1 MDSVPI
7 YVSLVFI
14 LTTLIAVYL
23 FFQAAHYSKAVLI
36 SLIIWMLFQ
45 AVLALD
51 HFYHEIT
58 ADYFYHETRAFPPRF
73 PLQVMPPLLVIICF
87 FAFPNGRCIIKKLDT
102 GVLTLL
108 HTIRIP
114 VELVLYWLFLDG
126 AVPELMTFTGR
137 NFDILAGLTAPLVY
151 YFGYLKQK
159 LSARVILLWNIVALI
174 LLINIVVNALLSAP
188 LPLQQFA
195 FEQPN
200 VAVLYFPFVWLP
212 SVVVPIVLFS
222 HLVCIGHL
230 RWRRD
235 LPVNRQG

>member
-1 MDSVPI
+1 MFGFITIYSIMANVPT

-14 LTTLIAVYL
+14 LTTLVTVYL
-23 FFQAAHYSKAVLI
+23 FFRATHSSKAVLVV
-36 SLIIWMLFQ
+36 LVIWMLFQ
-45 AVLALD
+45 AILAHN
-51 HFYHEIT
+51 HFYHET
-58 ADYFYHETRAFPPRF
+58 TAFPPRF

-87 FAFPNGRCIIKKLDT
+87 FAFPNGKRIIKKLDT

-114 VELVLYWLFLDG
+114 VELVLYWLFLNG

-137 NFDILAGLTAPLVY
+137 NFDILAGITAPLVY
-151 YFGYLKQK
+151 YFGYVKQK
-159 LSARVILLWNIVALI
+159 LSARVILLWNGVALV

-188 LPLQQFA
+188 LPFQQFA

-222 HLVCIGHL
+222 HLVAIIS
-230 RWRRD
+230 
-235 LPVNRQG
+235 QK

>member
-1 MDSVPI
+1 MADIPA
-7 YVSLVFI
+7 YVSIVFI

-23 FFQAAHYSKAVLI
+23 FFRATHNSKAVLVI
-36 SLIIWMLFQ
+36 LIIWMLFQ
-45 AVLALD
+45 VVLALN
-51 HFYHEIT
+51 HFYHET
-58 ADYFYHETRAFPPRF
+58 TAFPPRF

-87 FAFPNGRCIIKKLDT
+87 FAFPNGKRIIKKLDT

-114 VELVLYWLFLDG
+114 VELVLYWLFLGG

-151 YFGYLKQK
+151 YFGYVKQK
-159 LSARVILLWNIVALI
+159 LSARMILLWNIVALI

-188 LPLQQFA
+188 LPFQQFG

-212 SVVVPIVLFS
+212 SVVVPIVLLS
-222 HLVCIGHL
+222 HLVCIKHL

-235 LPVNRQG
+235 